1 MAGKVKCLDSASP
14 RTRLIQLMTSTL
26 SSLHPVNTG
35 MLFIL
40 ILATFSSAPYAA
52 TGTLVTGWSSLMLVS
67 RVWLALVAAKT
78 RRAIAAS
85 ASMRAITSSCP
96 AAPTLCMCRFLR
108 SNAVR
113 SPIAVG
119 NPALSGSA
127 INCLSPPN
135 AAGGSAMLQ
144 NHHWG
149 ELCNQ
154 VKLYSYLRIQL
165 TK

>member
-1 MAGKVKCLDSASP
+1 M
-14 RTRLIQLMTSTL
+14 
-26 SSLHPVNTG
+26 
-35 MLFIL
+35 
-40 ILATFSSAPYAA
+40 
-52 TGTLVTGWSSLMLVS
+52 
-67 RVWLALVAAKT
+67 LVAART
-78 RRAIAAS
+78 RQAIAAS
-85 ASMRAITSSCP
+85 ASIRAIVAASP
-96 AAPTLCMCRFLR
+96 AEPTLCICRFLR

-149 ELCNQ
+149 DK

-165 TK
+165 TE